1 MLCRTSN
8 GRGRLRKHPGERCGR
23 RCGSERR
30 LRWRVQTAEKKEIS
44 IQSKRTWTQRL
55 PCCHPPRSLHI
66 EADQVTGPNH
76 GEMHCELVDP
86 EAIAELGIS
95 HIDVT
100 ADAFSVPFAAE
111 NTICSGQV
119 LRVSTSAL
127 QRANRNLGSLRL
139 VCPGVPWLR
148 AASKA
153 FACWDLGVM
162 LVTGSVVSHALGDIV
177 GMVVTNGFWRLP
189 TEIVIKGPV
198 SKLLSIWSD
207 LRPCQDVGE
216 LEKWLTCEQCLVD
229 HAGGNSRWYR

>member
-1 MLCRTSN
+1 MGVADC
-8 GRGRLRKHPGERCGR
+8 
-23 RCGSERR
+23 
-30 LRWRVQTAEKKEIS
+30 VS
-44 IQSKRTWTQRL
+44 IQASDAAGGVDRNAGYVGGYRLQRKKKSAYNRKEPGL
-55 PCCHPPRSLHI
+55 SAYFVVTHRVPLHI

-111 NTICSGQV
+111 DTICSGQV
-119 LRVSTSAL
+119 LRVSTGAL

-153 FACWDLGVM
+153 FACWDLGVT
-162 LVTGSVVSHALGDIV
+162 LVTGSVVSHALGNIV

-189 TEIVIKGPV
+189 TEIVTKGPV

-229 HAGGNSRWYR
+229 HTDGNSRWYR